1 MNPTTPLTAEATTD
15 SDASLLPAIA
25 ISRSD
30 RWQVYHR
37 LRDLNIPAYCFPD
50 GMLRADVSTP
60 LAALQVR
67 SVIYQI
73 TASRKDLVEL
83 LDRCWRVKG

>member
-1 MNPTTPLTAEATTD
+1 MNPTTPLTAEATAE

-37 LRDLNIPAYCFPD
+37 LRDLDIPAYCLPD
-50 GMLRADVSTP
+50 GGLRADISTP
-60 LAALQVR
+60 VAALQLR
-67 SVIYQI
+67 SVMAQV
-73 TASRKDLVEL
+73 TASRQDLVEF
-83 LDRCWRVKG
+83 LDRCWCAKG